1 MITKE
6 KLLDSVKTAS
16 KTEESAIP
24 LYTEHI
30 NSALFLSGFEEDK
43 KQRIQKILQRL
54 NKDSNR
60 HAKTLRQL
68 IRQIESE
75 DKDVY

>member
-6 KLLDSVKTAS
+6 KLLDSVKMAS
-16 KTEESAIP
+16 KTEESALP

-30 NSALFLSGFEEDK
+30 NSVLFLSGFGEDK
-43 KQRIQKILQRL
+43 KRRIQRILQKL
-54 NKDSNR
+54 NNDSSR
-60 HAKTLRQL
+60 HAETLRQL